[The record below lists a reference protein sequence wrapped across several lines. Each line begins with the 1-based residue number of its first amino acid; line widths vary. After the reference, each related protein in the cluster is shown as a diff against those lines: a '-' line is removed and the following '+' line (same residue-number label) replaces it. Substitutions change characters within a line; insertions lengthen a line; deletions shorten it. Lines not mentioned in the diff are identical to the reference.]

1 MEMNWYLSGRFSK
14 YWGQVPGKF
23 NLLRLRLQTFGGYH
37 LRMVQILSRGGH
49 PHGWL
54 RLGGKYLAYGEAN
67 LEKENRWG
75 SLRYARRILEEISE
89 MESWSNRH
97 QS

>member
-1 MEMNWYLSGRFSK
+1 
-14 YWGQVPGKF
+14 
-23 NLLRLRLQTFGGYH
+23 

-75 SLRYARRILEEISE
+75 SLRYARRILE
-89 MESWSNRH
+89 
-97 QS
+97 